1 MTSTTLLRPA
11 LLALAVALA
20 GCSLAPSYERPEAPV
35 TAQWSAPQ
43 ATGTSAQALDWQ
55 TFIVDADLRNAVQTA
70 LGNNR
75 SLRQALL
82 DIEAARAQYRIQ
94 RADRLPSINANAS
107 GNRQRLPADQSQ
119 TGRSEVTS
127 VYQVGLGLAEYEV
140 DLFGRVRNL
149 SESALQ
155 SYLATE
161 QATRATQISLIAEV
175 IQAYLTRDG
184 ALRRQAL
191 VEQTLDSRLA
201 SLELVSKRREAGAA
215 TALDYQEAVGLA
227 EQAKAERE
235 SIQRQLRQ
243 ADNALVLLLGTPDA
257 LQGLPSVPRDD
268 RLVLQ
273 DIAPGTTSALIERR
287 PDILASEHRLKA
299 RNADIG
305 AARAAFFPRITLT
318 GSVGSSSTE
327 LSGLFDGGSRAWSFA
342 PTLSLPI
349 LAGGRNRANL
359 DLAEVRQD
367 AAVADYEGTI
377 QTAFRE
383 VADALA
389 ATDTLRREEAA
400 RSALADSSRAAETL
414 AEARYRGGV
423 DDHLRYLDAQRSSFN
438 DQTGLI
444 QVSTDRQLALA
455 DLFRALG
462 GGWPDA
468 GMARADAS
476 PATQR

>member
-1 MTSTTLLRPA
+1 MTSHLMLRPA
-11 LLALAVALA
+11 LLTLAITLG
-20 GCSLAPSYERPEAPV
+20 GCSLAPHYERPEAPV
-35 TAQWSAPQ
+35 AADWQVAD
-43 ATGTSAQALDWQ
+43 ANGTRAQALDWQ
-55 TFIVDADLRNAVQTA
+55 TFIVDADLRRAVDTA
-70 LGNNR
+70 LNNNR

-94 RADRLPSINANAS
+94 RADRLPSLNANAS

-149 SESALQ
+149 SESALET
-155 SYLATE
+155 YLATE
-161 QATRATQISLIAEV
+161 EATRATQISLIAEV

-184 ALRRQAL
+184 ALRRKAL

-201 SLELVSKRREAGAA
+201 SLELVSRRREVGAA

-235 SIQRQLRQ
+235 STERQLRQ
-243 ADNALVLLLGTPDA
+243 ADNALALLLGTPDA
-257 LQGLPSVPRDD
+257 GRLLPSTPCDE
-268 RLVLQ
+268 LMVLQ
-273 DIAPGTTSALIERR
+273 DIAPGTSSELIERR

-327 LSGLFDGGSRAWSFA
+327 LSGLFEGGSRAWSFA

-349 LAGGRNRANL
+349 FAGGRNRANL

-389 ATDTLRREEAA
+389 ATDTLRREETA
-400 RSALADSSRAAETL
+400 RRALAESSRAAEAL

-438 DQTGLI
+438 DQTTLI
-444 QVSTDRQLALA
+444 QISTDRQLALA

-462 GGWPDA
+462 GGW
-468 GMARADAS
+468 
-476 PATQR
+476 QR

>member
-1 MTSTTLLRPA
+1 MTSTIMLRPA
-11 LLALAVALA
+11 LLALVVALA
-20 GCSLAPSYERPEAPV
+20 GCSLAPRYERPEAPV
-35 TAQWSAPQ
+35 AAQWNAPQ

-127 VYQVGLGLAEYEV
+127 VYQVGLGLAEYEI

-149 SESALQ
+149 SESALE

-273 DIAPGTTSALIERR
+273 DIAPGTTSALLERR

-349 LAGGRNRANL
+349 FAGGRNRANL

-400 RSALADSSRAAETL
+400 RRALADSSRAAETL

-444 QVSTDRQLALA
+444 QISTDRQLALA

-462 GGWPDA
+462 GGWSNSPLA
-468 GMARADAS
+468 SADT
-476 PATQR
+476 P